1 MISSQ
6 MSGLAT
12 SYLFPDQ
19 SNALEKFGLKTLQ
32 QFQQND
38 VVLHTVERA
47 ICNKQD
53 FHGAV
58 ELLSL
63 LSSCWKCF

>member
-1 MISSQ
+1 

-47 ICNKQD
+47 ICNK
-53 FHGAV
+53 
-58 ELLSL
+58 
-63 LSSCWKCF
+63 